1 MNFYDVVGF
10 CASQAKQVSFTERKF
25 KPLYCQT
32 FFCRVVME
40 FLRNV
45 IGLFSQGVSG
55 SAVATQEA
63 AGTNVSG
70 DLG

>member
-1 MNFYDVVGF
+1 
-10 CASQAKQVSFTERKF
+10 
-25 KPLYCQT
+25 
-32 FFCRVVME
+32 ME

-55 SAVATQEA
+55 FAVATQEA